1 MNWHPSPV
9 DPVALFVGV
18 DVHSSG
24 VDGVYCS
31 VSSDAKQDR
40 VSKDKNKH
48 KNKKMDFLFLI
59 FFFKNIRLKV
69 SSPMLF
75 HSPKAEKITW

>member
-40 VSKDKNKH
+40 ESKDDNTQKN
-48 KNKKMDFLFLI
+48 DFPI
-59 FFFKNIRLKV
+59 FDFFKNIRLKV
-69 SSPMLF
+69 SSPLLF
-75 HSPKAEKITW
+75 HPPKAEKITW